1 MVESTSSLPKNSKIC
16 RGGTHATMPSHSLS
30 SRRRRNKTVHF
41 GDTLMSEV
49 RAGEDLRTASGPES
63 GCESRGSVVSLPGQ
77 FDYNV
82 QQLFTFIGTVLSAW
96 DKDETSSEP
105 CSSSRSSSHHNH
117 HNHQSS
123 HHNHQHSSHHN
134 HQSSGSRRRRQP
146 NILNYLLNGENSLE
160 GDDHLCSPTF
170 KHKHCKLAPG
180 SCNALFLR
188 KVGIYLF
195 TVNMYLGRF

>member
-1 MVESTSSLPKNSKIC
+1 MVEYTSSLPKNSKIC

-49 RAGEDLRTASGPES
+49 KCGEDLKTGASSGQES

-105 CSSSRSSSHHNH
+105 CSSSKTSSSHHHNH
-117 HNHQSS
+117 HNH
-123 HHNHQHSSHHN
+123 HHNHNHH
-134 HQSSGSRRRRQP
+134 HPRRKRQP
-146 NILNYLLNGENSLE
+146 NILNYLLNGDSLDGNE
-160 GDDHLCSPTF
+160 HLCSPTF

-188 KVGIYLF
+188 KVGRFSF
-195 TVNMYLGRF
+195 TDGISGYDNEKKISIE